1 MPMEILDPRTAP
13 EGGEALHLNPRPAS
27 LKGMRIGFLD
37 NGKRNSRRVLEHL
50 AAALTERHG
59 LAESV
64 IVTKPSHSAGAPASM
79 ITDLQRRCDLVIAGI
94 GD

>member
-1 MPMEILDPRTAP
+1 MPMEILDPRSLP
-13 EGGEALHLNPRPAS
+13 EGSEALHLSPRPAA

-37 NGKRNSRRVLEHL
+37 NGKRNSRRMLEHL
-50 AAALTERHG
+50 AAALREQHG
-59 LAESV
+59 LADAV
-64 IVTKPSHSAGAPASM
+64 IVTKPSHSAAAPASI